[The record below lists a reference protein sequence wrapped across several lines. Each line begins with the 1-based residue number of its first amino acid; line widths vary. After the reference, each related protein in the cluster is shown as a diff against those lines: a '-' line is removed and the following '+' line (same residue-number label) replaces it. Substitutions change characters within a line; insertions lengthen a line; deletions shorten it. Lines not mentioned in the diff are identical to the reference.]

1 MKTTIYLIRH
11 SKQLKINIPKENSQI
26 ANEKIILSIL
36 GEEKAKQLSI
46 FLKNNYNI
54 DYLYS
59 SNYVRAISTAK
70 YISDIFNIDINIDSN
85 FGERKLGDLNSLE
98 KLAIGKK
105 NSYSIDQILNENFK
119 NIGSESMLDVR
130 KRALLSLNKILKN
143 HSGKNI
149 CIVTHGALIKFL
161 LLNYCNL
168 NKENMTIEFNGK
180 KIVGMKLDSPDI
192 IKLEFNNLDI
202 ETIEHIPCL

>member
-11 SKQLKINIPKENSQI
+11 SKQLKISLPKEDSQI

-46 FLKNNYNI
+46 FLKNHYNI

-105 NSYSIDQILNENFK
+105 IAIL
-119 NIGSESMLDVR
+119 
-130 KRALLSLNKILKN
+130 
-143 HSGKNI
+143 
-149 CIVTHGALIKFL
+149 
-161 LLNYCNL
+161 
-168 NKENMTIEFNGK
+168 
-180 KIVGMKLDSPDI
+180 
-192 IKLEFNNLDI
+192 
-202 ETIEHIPCL
+202 

>member
-1 MKTTIYLIRH
+1 
-11 SKQLKINIPKENSQI
+11 
-26 ANEKIILSIL
+26 
-36 GEEKAKQLSI
+36 
-46 FLKNNYNI
+46 
-54 DYLYS
+54 
-59 SNYVRAISTAK
+59 
-70 YISDIFNIDINIDSN
+70 
-85 FGERKLGDLNSLE
+85 
-98 KLAIGKK
+98 
-105 NSYSIDQILNENFK
+105 
-119 NIGSESMLDVR
+119 MLDVR

-202 ETIEHIPCL
+202 ETIEHITTL